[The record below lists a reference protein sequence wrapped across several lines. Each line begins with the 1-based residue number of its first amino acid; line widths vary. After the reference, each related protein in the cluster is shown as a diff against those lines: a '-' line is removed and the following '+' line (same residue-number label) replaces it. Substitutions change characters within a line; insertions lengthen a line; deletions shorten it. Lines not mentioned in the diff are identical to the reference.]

1 MYVLKYIMGNLSFR
15 IDMGEIL
22 IMFPFFMIGFLFLS
36 VTYLTL
42 RLWIS
47 DIILKFLIECFGKD
61 KIEMKDYSKKD
72 KNRVNRYISIALMI
86 ELIVPAIMS
95 DFLLNDNY
103 FNEIVYYIVQIGVV
117 MVTTGLIYINI
128 KKLIK

>member
-1 MYVLKYIMGNLSFR
+1 MYILKYIVGNLSFR
-15 IDMGEIL
+15 IDMGEFVIV
-22 IMFPFFMIGFLFLS
+22 FPFFMIGFLFLS
-36 VTYLTL
+36 VIYLTL

-72 KNRVNRYISIALMI
+72 KNRMNRYISIALMI

>member
-72 KNRVNRYISIALMI
+72 KNKVNRYISIALMI

-128 KKLIK
+128 KKSIK

>member
-72 KNRVNRYISIALMI
+72 KNRMNRYISIALMI

>member
-1 MYVLKYIMGNLSFR
+1 MYILKYIMGNLSFR

-72 KNRVNRYISIALMI
+72 KNKVNRYISIALMI

-128 KKLIK
+128 KKSIK

>member
-1 MYVLKYIMGNLSFR
+1 MYILKYIVGNLSFR
-15 IDMGEIL
+15 IDMGEFAIV
-22 IMFPFFMIGFLFLS
+22 FPFFMIGFLFLS
-36 VTYLTL
+36 VIYLTL

-72 KNRVNRYISIALMI
+72 KNRMNRYISIALMI